1 MIFITFITLG
11 WNVKC
16 HHFLFDLRGAHARV
30 FGINNKGEIF
40 IRDMKYM
47 NGTEAHI
54 VVVAEDS
61 GIPPRRASVPVVVM
75 FDQEKKSLSE

>member
-1 MIFITFITLG
+1 
-11 WNVKC
+11 
-16 HHFLFDLRGAHARV
+16 
-30 FGINNKGEIF
+30 
-40 IRDMKYM
+40 MKFM